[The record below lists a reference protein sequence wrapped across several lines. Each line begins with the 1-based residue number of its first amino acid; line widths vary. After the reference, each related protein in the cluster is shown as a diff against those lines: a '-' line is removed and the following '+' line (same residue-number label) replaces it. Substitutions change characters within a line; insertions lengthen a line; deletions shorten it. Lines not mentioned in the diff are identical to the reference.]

1 MAFILFLK
9 LGSCEYAKLETFYP
23 MRKLLSDTKWQ
34 SKINTHIHK
43 YKMQDIKWQFRIN
56 SCLQKMGIQLK
67 TVINSQNSGHFYH
80 ISAVQCTSILNASLA
95 VLNV

>member
-34 SKINTHIHK
+34 SKINSYLHK
-43 YKMQDIKWQFRIN
+43 LGGSSQSSADNIVIISQYQT
-56 SCLQKMGIQLK
+56 SAK
-67 TVINSQNSGHFYH
+67 TAFKNLLWGQTYFV
-80 ISAVQCTSILNASLA
+80 SILHLI
-95 VLNV
+95 